1 MAKNNFM
8 NGMGG
13 LALWVILKGMMAK
26 PIEANWGSV
35 IVGFLLGGY
44 LIQAN
49 IPCKNSVDGAGIF
62 GGCYSIL
69 LAIAMLLELIE
80 TKRKQREL
88 DAQREEEEKAR
99 RTAERRARRVQSRA
113 EERQARATELANALA
128 AHQPTYAATPV
139 AAYAP
144 AEESPVAASAPA
156 EPVSAMAAPSV
167 SAPAIA
173 PATEEEEERDENEN
187 NSPTP
192 PAAKPL
198 AGKRVCVTGKLPYKR
213 KAITDFIVAMGGEV
227 KNRPTRNTDYL
238 VAGEDCGTKLDE
250 AEKYGVA
257 VIGYADLLA
266 LCGLP
271 SNADIYEA
279 MPREF
284 REERMRGRLSSEEAR
299 EYGREFKRRLHL
311 LQEILTST
319 VSDLLPRSVQV
330 VTQVDDELELH
341 RVSGFRS
348 TPRGE
353 LVLLS
358 TEGEAIYLNDLTG
371 DSVVRLLGLYR
382 R

>member
-1 MAKNNFM
+1 
-8 NGMGG
+8 MGG
-13 LALWVILKGMMAK
+13 LALWVILKGMTAK
-26 PIEANWGSV
+26 PNKESWPTAIAGLLIGTWLIYGNIPVESTIDVAFVGAGV
-35 IVGFLLGGY
+35 YAIIVGVLEIGCLTF
-44 LIQAN
+44 AREKK
-49 IPCKNSVDGAGIF
+49 IP
-62 GGCYSIL
+62 
-69 LAIAMLLELIE
+69 AIE
-80 TKRKQREL
+80 
-88 DAQREEEEKAR
+88 DEEER
-99 RTAERRARRVQSRA
+99 PSSCRSSRSHTPA
-113 EERQARATELANALA
+113 VPEVLPA
-128 AHQPTYAATPV
+128 PVATPT
-139 AAYAP
+139 
-144 AEESPVAASAPA
+144 ESPNAPA
-156 EPVSAMAAPSV
+156 EPVSAVAAPSV
-167 SAPAIA
+167 SAPTIT
-173 PATEEEEERDENEN
+173 PATDEEEERDENEN
-187 NSPTP
+187 SSPTP

-257 VIGYADLLA
+257 VIDYADLLA

-271 SNADIYEA
+271 VDADIYEV

-319 VSDLLPRSVQV
+319 VSDLLPKSVQV
-330 VTQVDDELELH
+330 VTRVDDELELH

-358 TEGEAIYLNDLTG
+358 TEGESIYLNDLTG

>member
-1 MAKNNFM
+1 MAKKDNFM
-8 NGMGG
+8 SGMGG
-13 LALWVILKGMMAK
+13 LALWVILKGMTAK
-26 PIEANWGSV
+26 PIEPNWGSV

-49 IPCKNSVDGAGIF
+49 IPCKNSVDAAGIF
-62 GGCYSIL
+62 GGCYIIL
-69 LAIAMLLELIE
+69 LAVAMLIELIQ

-88 DAQREEEEKAR
+88 DAQRKEEEEEEAR

-144 AEESPVAASAPA
+144 AEESPEAAPA
-156 EPVSAMAAPSV
+156 V

-173 PATEEEEERDENEN
+173 PATDEKEERDED

-257 VIGYADLLA
+257 VIDYTDLLA

-271 SNADIYEA
+271 VDADIYEA

-319 VSDLLPRSVQV
+319 VSDLLPKSVQV

>member
-1 MAKNNFM
+1 MAKKDNFM
-8 NGMGG
+8 SGMGG

-49 IPCKNSVDGAGIF
+49 IPCKNNIDGAGIF

-69 LAIAMLLELIE
+69 LAVAMLIELIQ

-88 DAQREEEEKAR
+88 DAQREEEEEAR
-99 RTAERRARRVQSRA
+99 RTAERRARRVQARA
-113 EERQARATELANALA
+113 EERQIRATELANALA
-128 AHQPTYAATPV
+128 AHKPTYAATPV
-139 AAYAP
+139 AAYGP
-144 AEESPVAASAPA
+144 AEESPVSAPA

-167 SAPAIA
+167 SSPAVA
-173 PATEEEEERDENEN
+173 QATEEEERDEDDNK
-187 NSPTP
+187 SLTP

-198 AGKRVCVTGKLPYKR
+198 EGKRVCVTGKLPYKR

-257 VIGYADLLA
+257 VIDYADLLA

-319 VSDLLPRSVQV
+319 VSDLLPKSVQV

>member
-1 MAKNNFM
+1 MAKKDNFM
-8 NGMGG
+8 SGMGG

-26 PIEANWGSV
+26 PIEPNWGSV

-49 IPCKNSVDGAGIF
+49 IPCKNDIDAAAIF

-128 AHQPTYAATPV
+128 AHQPTYTASPV

-144 AEESPVAASAPA
+144 AEESPVSAPA
-156 EPVSAMAAPSV
+156 EPVSAVAAPSV
-167 SAPAIA
+167 STPAIA
-173 PATEEEEERDENEN
+173 PATDEEEERDENEN

-238 VAGEDCGTKLDE
+238 VAGENCGTKLDE

-257 VIGYADLLA
+257 VIDYADLLA